1 MKSRIRIA
9 IPIIGGRHWL
19 GGVTYVDALVQA
31 FCFLPPAERPSLQ
44 LVVRPHDIP
53 ALPYHHAS
61 LKYFKSVILV
71 GGAASILGALPRD
84 ITVME
89 AKDEQAL
96 SVVTDFYYPVLSDVL
111 PGVCSASWIPD
122 FQHIHLP
129 HFFSEEE
136 RLARNN
142 CFARVAEQAKM
153 IVFSSQGAQQ
163 DFQRLYPHSTA
174 SRRILHFH
182 TPVNQSLF
190 NDDPAIASSQ
200 YELPERY
207 FICCNQFWKHK
218 NHLLL
223 FEALAELRDSGTQIP
238 LVCTGSLE
246 DYRFADYT
254 KTVLDSLNRQKL
266 GGQVILLGTIPREHQ
281 LQLIRRAEVLIQPS
295 LFEGWST
302 VVEDGRALG
311 KRMLLSDL
319 PVHIEQA
326 APYAE
331 YFNRTSKDDLKA
343 ALSAMWSSPESV
355 LNHERERKAVLSAKQ
370 DQLRFAEEA
379 FQLANDT
386 VHIFRHQEYES
397 SPSFKRRFTS
407 YHLLDHTLQ

>member
-1 MKSRIRIA
+1 MKSAMSIA

-19 GGVTYVDALVQA
+19 GGVTYVDALAQA
-31 FCFLPPAERPSLQ
+31 FYSLPPAERPFMQ

-53 ALPYHHAS
+53 ALSYHQAS

-71 GGAASILGALPRD
+71 GGAAAIRRALPPD

-89 AKDEQAL
+89 AKDEHAL

-136 RLARNN
+136 LRARDN
-142 CFARVAEQAKM
+142 CFSRVAEQAKV
-153 IVFSSQGAQQ
+153 IVFSSRSAQS
-163 DFQRLYPHSTA
+163 DFQQLYPSSTA
-174 SRRILHFH
+174 SQRILHFH
-182 TPVNQSLF
+182 TPVEQSLF
-190 NDDPAIASSQ
+190 NDDPETTRNQ
-200 YELPERY
+200 YKLPERY
-207 FICCNQFWKHK
+207 CICCNQFWKHK
-218 NHLLL
+218 NHLML
-223 FEALAELRDSGTQIP
+223 FEVLAELRDSGMLIP

-254 KTVLDSLNRQKL
+254 KSVWDTLNHLTL
-266 GGQVILLGTIPREHQ
+266 GGQVILLGTIPRVHQ
-281 LQLIRRAEVLIQPS
+281 LQLIRRAEALIQPS

-319 PVHIEQA
+319 PVHREQA
-326 APYAE
+326 APHAE

-343 ALSAMWSSPESV
+343 ALSAMWNSPEIA
-355 LNHERERKAVLSAKQ
+355 LNTAREQEAVLSAKQ
-370 DQLRFAEEA
+370 DQQRFATEA
-379 FQLANDT
+379 LQLAKDAIDRFKP
-386 VHIFRHQEYES
+386 HES
-397 SPSFKRRFTS
+397 GLSSAFKLPAIKNR
-407 YHLLDHTLQ
+407 LLDQTLP